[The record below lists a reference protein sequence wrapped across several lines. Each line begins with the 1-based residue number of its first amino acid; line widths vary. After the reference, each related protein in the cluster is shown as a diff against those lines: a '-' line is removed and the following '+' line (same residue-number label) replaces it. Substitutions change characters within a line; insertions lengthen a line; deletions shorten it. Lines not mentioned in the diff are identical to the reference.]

1 MDKKILTVQDI
12 SCYGQCSITVALP
25 ILSALGHETIIL
37 PTSVLST
44 HTSGFKNFVV
54 KDLTDQFDAI
64 LNHWKKEHITFD
76 CLYTG
81 YLGSENLVE
90 YIKFIKDNFMNEG
103 ASIIID
109 PAMGDE
115 GKLYPAFDLK
125 YAKKMQELIPLSDII
140 LPNVTEACFL
150 SDTPYVEKY
159 DEIYIKDLL
168 VKLEAK
174 GCKKIILTDVSFE
187 ENTTGVYSLIDGK
200 YSYYKHQ
207 KIGNGI
213 HGTGDVFSSTF
224 VGVYL
229 LKNDIHLAIKMAADF
244 VYRCIVNTIDDKSH
258 WYGVKFE
265 KQIKHLLKGIEDES
279 L

>member
-1 MDKKILTVQDI
+1 MDKKVLTVQDI

-25 ILSALGHETIIL
+25 ILSAIGHETVIL

-54 KDLTDQFDAI
+54 KDLTDQFDKI
-64 LNHWKKEHITFD
+64 LSHWKEEKLSFD

-81 YLGSENLVE
+81 YLGSEELVE
-90 YIKFIKDNFMNEG
+90 YIKFIKDNFLKKD
-103 ASIIID
+103 ASVIID
-109 PAMGDE
+109 PAMGDD

-125 YAKKMQELIPLSDII
+125 YAKKMQELVPLSDVI

-150 SDTPYVEKY
+150 SDVPYKENYDEKY
-159 DEIYIKDLL
+159 IKNLL
-168 VKLEAK
+168 LKLEEK
-174 GCKKIILTDVSFE
+174 GCKKIVLTDVSFD

-200 YSYYKHQ
+200 FDYYRHQ
-207 KIGNGI
+207 RVKKGF
-213 HGTGDVFSSTF
+213 HGTGDVFSSVFT
-224 VGVYL
+224 GVYL
-229 LKNDIHLAIKMAADF
+229 IKNDIYFAIKEAADY
-244 VYRCIVNTIDDKSH
+244 VYRCIINTIDDKDH

-265 KQIKHLLKGIEDES
+265 KQLKFLLER